1 MEPLLRRA
9 DADRLGPAVVA
20 GRMEQVEGV
29 ADARK
34 MELMEQAA
42 GKRER
47 MLVAGKREQLGP
59 VAVVDKKLELM
70 EPVAGTMELLLGPAA
85 AGRLEELLQGLAVA
99 GTMEQ
104 IEEVDARKME
114 PMEQVLVGK
123 KERSETVAGM
133 KELTGP
139 AVAGMKEPLERVAV
153 GMKEQRCAKINLTA
167 VNGKLTR

>member
-29 ADARK
+29 A
-34 MELMEQAA
+34 
-42 GKRER
+42 
-47 MLVAGKREQLGP
+47 
-59 VAVVDKKLELM
+59 
-70 EPVAGTMELLLGPAA
+70 
-85 AGRLEELLQGLAVA
+85 
-99 GTMEQ
+99 
-104 IEEVDARKME
+104 DARKME